1 MDILGLMVI
10 SITIRTSS
18 VPFSETKGGVSVQ
31 FNGTSGLS
39 SWNLLKYGFQQGAS
53 DSFVLEVIDIGL
65 IQGVNFK
72 IDSSD
77 GWLLD
82 SFDLYSNLKSLT
94 DIDVNKWLKV
104 GSIEEIRVPRT
115 FSFFLFFFFFS
126 FFFSFFFLTF
136 FLKKPL
142 S

>member
-1 MDILGLMVI
+1 MVI

-77 GWLLD
+77 GWLLG
-82 SFDLYSNLKSLT
+82 SFDLYPNLKSLT
-94 DIDVNKWLKV
+94 DIEVNKWLKV
-104 GSIEEIRVPRT
+104 GDIEEIRVSST
-115 FSFFLFFFFFS
+115 FFAS
-126 FFFSFFFLTF
+126 FFFSFLLFLSFIF
-136 FLKKPL
+136 FLKIIF
-142 S
+142 

>member
-1 MDILGLMVI
+1 MVI
-10 SITIRTSS
+10 SMAIRTSS
-18 VPFSETKGGVSVQ
+18 APFSETKGGVSVQ

-82 SFDLYSNLKSLT
+82 SFDLYSNFKSLT

-104 GSIEEIRVPRT
+104 GDIKEIRAPRT
-115 FSFFLFFFFFS
+115 FFFLFFLFFFFFFPFL
-126 FFFSFFFLTF
+126 FFFFFFLIYCFTF
-136 FLKKPL
+136 ENNF
-142 S
+142 